1 MVADLTTALMQMRN
15 GDFDVMA
22 VAKGNAEAII
32 ASNSDIAL
40 SGFNFE
46 VDEKY
51 TGNVVLL
58 NKDADALTAK
68 VNEILAK
75 AEAAGYYTTW
85 YDEAK
90 AIAGIEVSYDDDG
103 NEVD

>member
-1 MVADLTTALMQMRN
+1 MADLTTALMQLRN
-15 GDFDVMA
+15 GDFDVLA
-22 VAKGNAEAII
+22 VAKGNGDAII
-32 ASNSDIAL
+32 ANNSDIAP
-40 SGFNFE
+40 SGFFFE

-58 NKDADALTAK
+58 NKESDELTAK

-75 AEAAGYYTTW
+75 AEAAGLYITW

-90 AIAGIEVSYDDDG
+90 ATAGIEVSYDDAG
-103 NEVD
+103 NELS